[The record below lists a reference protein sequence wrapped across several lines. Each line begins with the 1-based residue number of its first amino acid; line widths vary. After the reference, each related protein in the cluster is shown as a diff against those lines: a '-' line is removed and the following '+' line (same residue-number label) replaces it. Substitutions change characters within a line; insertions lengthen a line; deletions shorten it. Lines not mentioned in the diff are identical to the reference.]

1 LDDPWTN
8 VWLSEAGIGRHGA
21 GRRTMKKAKVT
32 VSLRPETVK
41 VLDEMV
47 ERGQADSRSQ
57 AVDLCVSRSDK
68 CRRKV
73 KPIRPG

>member
-1 LDDPWTN
+1 
-8 VWLSEAGIGRHGA
+8 
-21 GRRTMKKAKVT
+21 MKKAKVT